1 LNSQIQYIALLVNSR
16 SGKKKAFSIAKIV
29 ADHLQQLQIATAIY
43 TDTWPLK
50 LEEFSDI
57 WIFGGD
63 GTLNYFVNKYPDCQK
78 PISIFSAG
86 TGNDFAFILYGT
98 MDPVQQAMYVLNA
111 PVRKV
116 DAGSC
121 NSLLFM
127 NGVGLGFDGEVLKS
141 MKQIRK
147 IGGGVGYLMAV
158 IRQIFFF
165 KETSFIIDDG
175 ASKDKKNLLLFM
187 VNNSSRTGGGFYVSP
202 KSTVN
207 DGLLDL
213 VTCKPLSVIQ
223 RLLHLPKIK
232 KGNHLHLPFVNH
244 QTLENI
250 TVTSSRK
257 IYGQLDGELI
267 SGEKFEFSV
276 LKDHFLFRY

>member
-1 LNSQIQYIALLVNSR
+1 MNSR
-16 SGKKKAFSIAKIV
+16 SGKKNALPIANIV
-29 ADHLQQLQIATAIY
+29 ARELLQRQIDGTIY
-43 TDTWPLK
+43 TDNWPQNLDA
-50 LEEFSDI
+50 FSDI

-63 GTLNYFVNKYPDCQK
+63 GTLNYFVNKYPNCRI
-78 PISIFSAG
+78 PLSIFASG

-98 MDPVQQAMYVLNA
+98 MDPVQQAIHVLNA

-116 DAGSC
+116 DAGTC
-121 NSLLFM
+121 NNLLFI

-158 IRQIFFF
+158 IRQVFFF
-165 KETSFIIDDG
+165 KETSFLIDDG

-250 TVTSSRK
+250 AVMSSRK

-267 SGEKFEFSV
+267 SGEKFEFTV
-276 LKDHFLFRY
+276 LKDKFLFRY